1 MPRTTK
7 SSINVRQ
14 RRYGIRKYQFEA
26 LDDIDLLC
34 EINIYS
40 YCLHQSGL
48 CVFCRKFLTW
58 CLEFLQKRLDLNKY
72 IDFHEALKIVKDNR
86 ILFDRFLGI
95 HNLRKSF
102 LIHLISKK

>member
-34 EINIYS
+34 GINIYIF
-40 YCLHQSGL
+40 LLLAPAWTL
-48 CVFCRKFLTW
+48 CFLV
-58 CLEFLQKRLDLNKY
+58 ENF
-72 IDFHEALKIVKDNR
+72 
-86 ILFDRFLGI
+86 
-95 HNLRKSF
+95 
-102 LIHLISKK
+102 

>member
-1 MPRTTK
+1 MPHTTK

-14 RRYGIRKYQFEA
+14 QRYGIRKYQFEA

-40 YCLHQSGL
+40 CCLHQPGL

-58 CLEFLQKRLDLNKY
+58 CLEILQKRWDLNKY